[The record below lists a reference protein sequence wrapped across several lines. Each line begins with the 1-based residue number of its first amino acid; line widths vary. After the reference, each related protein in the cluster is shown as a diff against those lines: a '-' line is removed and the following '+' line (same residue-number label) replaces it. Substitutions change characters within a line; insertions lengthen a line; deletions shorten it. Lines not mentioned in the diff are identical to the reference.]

1 VSGIR
6 CVLVDKALLDTDIL
20 SELLKGMDPHVVA
33 RAGAYRAVFGQYT
46 ISLVSVVE
54 VVKGFQRRRQE
65 PRLQKFLAGL
75 SVMELLSL
83 DLASAELAGRIYG
96 DLERTGQ
103 TIGRMD
109 PLIAAVALSHDLV
122 LVSGNQAH
130 YQRIQTCG
138 YALKLDNWRA

>member
-20 SELLKGMDPHVVA
+20 SELLKGRDPHVMA

-46 ISLVSVVE
+46 MSLVSVVE

-83 DLASAELAGRIYG
+83 DLA
-96 DLERTGQ
+96 
-103 TIGRMD
+103 
-109 PLIAAVALSHDLV
+109 AVALSHDLV
-122 LVSGNQAH
+122 LVSGNQVH